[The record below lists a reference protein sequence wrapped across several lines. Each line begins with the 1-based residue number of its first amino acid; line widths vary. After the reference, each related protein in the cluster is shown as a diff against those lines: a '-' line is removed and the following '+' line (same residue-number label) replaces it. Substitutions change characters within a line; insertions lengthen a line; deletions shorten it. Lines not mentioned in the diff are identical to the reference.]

1 MWLAMASGLP
11 CHTLDFY
18 TMEREEILSLYNGE
32 RSGSDLAIVEGN
44 KGLFDGVSVDGSD
57 SNGAMAKLLDLPVVL
72 VINTNGITRGIAPLL
87 LGYQNFD
94 PEIDFAGVI
103 LNQTG
108 GSRHEKKLQQV
119 VEHYTDMPVLGT
131 IPRHPDLEIV
141 ERHLGLVPSNEAHE
155 ARDKIETI
163 RRVIEE
169 QVDLDHLFE
178 LGKESND
185 GEITHDL
192 PDLQQQEIENLS
204 PSLRVGIAR
213 DEAFGFYYSAD
224 LDAFHQQGVEL
235 VPFSPLHDSDLPD
248 VDGLFI
254 GGGFPE
260 THMAQLENNHSM
272 RKQIYDAIEGGM
284 PTYAECGGLMYLSR
298 QISWGEESHEMV
310 GVVGGD
316 CLMHKR
322 PQGRGYARF
331 QRYGEDYDTPAHEFH
346 YSSLENLDENTD
358 FAYTIQRGFG
368 VDGKHD
374 GIVYKNLLASYLH
387 QRNSR
392 QNPWVKSFVALA
404 RDRKNSFNKED

>member
-1 MWLAMASGLP
+1 
-11 CHTLDFY
+11 
-18 TMEREEILSLYNGE
+18 MEREEILALYHAE
-32 RSGSDLAIVEGN
+32 QAGSDLSIVEGN
-44 KGLFDGVSVDGSD
+44 KGLFDGLSVDGSD

-94 PEIDFAGVI
+94 PEINFVGVI

-119 VEHYTDMPVLGT
+119 VEHYTDMAVLGT

-155 ARDKIETI
+155 ARNKIETI
-163 RRVIEE
+163 RRVVEE
-169 QVDLDHLFE
+169 QVDLDRLLE
-178 LGKESND
+178 LV
-185 GEITHDL
+185 
-192 PDLQQQEIENLS
+192 PDSQEQDDHSVSEVIGDS
-204 PSLRVGIAR
+204 SVQSVVTPPLRVGIAR

-224 LDAFHQQGVEL
+224 LDAFRQQGVEL

-260 THMAQLENNHSM
+260 THMAQLEQNRSM
-272 RKQIYDAIEGGM
+272 RRQIYDAIENGV

-298 QISWGEESHEMV
+298 QISWGDDCREMV
-310 GVVGGD
+310 GIVDGD
-316 CLMHKR
+316 SVMHKR

-331 QRYGEDYDTPAHEFH
+331 QRSGESSDTPAHEFH
-346 YSSLENLDENTD
+346 YSSLENLAEDTE
-358 FAYTIQRGFG
+358 FAYSIHRGFG
-368 VDGKHD
+368 VDGRHD
-374 GIVYKNLLASYLH
+374 GIVYKNLLASYVH

-392 QNPWVKSFVALA
+392 QNPWVKEFV
-404 RDRKNSFNKED
+404 DRVREIKNETKQEK